1 MGFRLQNYIFSM
13 KNVLFSIF
21 FCIFAPEYKRSDYLN
36 YKSLTQPDD
45 DAETQCHTPP
55 PRSSSR
61 EAAAASST
69 LHTPH
74 STHLSLSLSLSTK
87 QGVLSD
93 LGHFRS
99 PPLRWLSARPTL
111 PYYIYS
117 PTKLVRSV
125 PSKEDFGSMLR
136 MIFSIPMPKNFL
148 QGAAKFP
155 SGRKEISFREEKNFF
170 QGENF
175 AATGS
180 KKKPRLININFNH

>member
-1 MGFRLQNYIFSM
+1 MQMQRHYTIHRRH
-13 KNVLFSIF
+13 V
-21 FCIFAPEYKRSDYLN
+21 PV
-36 YKSLTQPDD
+36 
-45 DAETQCHTPP
+45 
-55 PRSSSR
+55 
-61 EAAAASST
+61 AAKPLPHRPHFT

-74 STHLSLSLSLSTK
+74 FTLHTSLSLSLSLYE

-99 PPLRWLSARPTL
+99 PPLRRLSARPTP

-125 PSKEDFGSMLR
+125 PSKENFGSMLR
-136 MIFSIPMPKNFL
+136 IIFSIPMPKNFF

-155 SGRKEISFREEKNFF
+155 SGRKKISFREKIYFL

-175 AATGS
+175 SASGRKFFCDREKIS
-180 KKKPRLININFNH
+180 RRQRRRKFSVL